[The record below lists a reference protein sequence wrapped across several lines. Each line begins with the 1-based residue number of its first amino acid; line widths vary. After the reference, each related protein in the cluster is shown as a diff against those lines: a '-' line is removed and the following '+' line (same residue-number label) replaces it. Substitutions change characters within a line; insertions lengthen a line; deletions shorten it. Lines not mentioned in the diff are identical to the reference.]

1 MNKGAILAK
10 HPSTWTEQEKQFIQ
24 SQFNPSARPE
34 ELTAATPPPVQ
45 PTASFLP
52 QPTVPEPQPAA
63 ATPSIPSVNYN
74 PAPIPEMPN
83 LQPPVNQVD
92 SQGYQN
98 QFDAIQQE
106 KQGFANQQ
114 ADVLAQAR
122 QDVSQAQLDEQE
134 RIRKYYEGE
143 EIELPDG
150 SIQKIKGINE
160 LQNDLASKRQMLQ
173 EQKVDSKR
181 FYNNMDTSQKIGMA
195 LMIGLTE
202 YANRIS
208 GRGGSNMPLQMLM
221 KAADDDVKDQKLNIQ
236 NLKDEYNLSRADLKD
251 KQMMEQVK
259 RAEASKQQAQIMQ
272 DARVRMEE
280 ITAKGVKPELE
291 QQALNFKLQLEQ
303 LEQQN
308 LEKAYQAQKDIFA
321 IKMQRF
327 SAEESQA
334 KTKATLEFNQQKA
347 AIEKAEKANEA
358 NKELIVPGYQLTG
371 EVLPAK
377 DEAKKLRTA
386 QAKLDTLKTQI
397 ADYKKLIDEYGPSA
411 SYLPLVGNPEAASDM
426 DSKYRGLQMT
436 IKELDELGAIT
447 GPDMDFLRGQLPPE
461 PKTLTGINPLT
472 SNTTA
477 YKSLDAVQKRLQ
489 DGFNNKMKSSGYIK
503 SGQTQESDSQKYW
516 NKYK

>member
-1 MNKGAILAK
+1 MNKAAILAK

-24 SQFNPSARPE
+24 SEFNPSARPAE
-34 ELTAATPPPVQ
+34 VTAATPPPAQ
-45 PTASFLP
+45 PAASFLP
-52 QPTVPEPQPAA
+52 QPTVAEPQPTPA

-347 AIEKAEKANEA
+347 AIEKAEKANEV
-358 NKELIVPGYQLTG
+358 NKELVVPGYQLTG
-371 EVLPAK
+371 EVVPAK

-397 ADYKKLIDEYGPSA
+397 ADYKKLIGEYGPSA
-411 SYLPLVGNPEAASDM
+411 SYITNSEAAADM

-461 PKTLTGINPLT
+461 PSTATGINLIHR
-472 SNTTA
+472 SGAA
-477 YKSLDAVQKRLQ
+477 YKKLDAVEKRLQ
-489 DGFNNKMKSSGYIK
+489 DGFNDKMKSSGYIK
-503 SGQTQESDSQKYW
+503 SGQPQQSGSQNDFWSQFK
-516 NKYK
+516 